1 MTWAPRLTTLAVCSL
16 MATSHAA
23 SAQDSGTPVEELKEQ
38 AEAASAATE
47 QLILPIPLS
56 NPTLGTGLAVA
67 IVRIYEPKNAGKPWI
82 TGAGAM
88 YTSND
93 DRAIAGFHSMA
104 LDQDRF
110 RFSVLG
116 GYASLP
122 LRFYGVGADAGDRGL
137 AINIQQDVL
146 GGRVEGLARVG
157 HNFYAGVR
165 FRVQN
170 VKTRIRTDPDGS
182 SAIDIP
188 PVELRSTIVS
198 AGPSIIL
205 DRTDAPF
212 NPRNGLLVEAHWM
225 LGLPFLGSDF
235 GHSAATASANL
246 YRALNDR
253 TGLAGRVS
261 VCAAGR
267 EAPYYDLCNYGQSN
281 DLRGYLNG
289 QYRDRASWAAQVELR
304 QHLWRRIGGV
314 AFAGIGGIAPSLG
327 RVGDTTLLPAG
338 GVGLRYQLSKQYG
351 INARVDLAFGKN
363 SHAIYFAVGEA
374 F

>member
-1 MTWAPRLTTLAVCSL
+1 MTRGARLTALAACSL
-16 MATSHAA
+16 IVTTRAA
-23 SAQDSGTPVEELKEQ
+23 FAQDSGTPLEDLKEQ
-38 AEAASAATE
+38 AETASAATE

-56 NPTLGTGLAVA
+56 NPTLGTGLAIA
-67 IVRIYEPKNAGKPWI
+67 IVRIYEPENAGKPWV

-93 DRAIAGFHSMA
+93 DRALAAFHNMS
-104 LDQDRF
+104 LDHDRF
-110 RFSVLG
+110 RFSALG

-122 LRFYGVGADAGDRGL
+122 LRFYGVGAEAGDRGI

-146 GGRVEGLARVG
+146 GGRFEGLARVG
-157 HNFYAGVR
+157 KDFYAGVR
-165 FRVQN
+165 LRLQN
-170 VKTRIRTDPDGS
+170 VKTRIRTDPDETLP
-182 SAIDIP
+182 IEIP
-188 PVELRSTIVS
+188 TVELESTIVS
-198 AGPSIIL
+198 LGPSIIL

-225 LGLPFLGSDF
+225 VGLPFLGSDF
-235 GHSAATASANL
+235 NYSAVAASANV
-246 YRALNDR
+246 YRALNDQ
-253 TGLAGRVS
+253 TALAGRIS
-261 VCAAGR
+261 ICAAGQD
-267 EAPYYDLCNYGQSN
+267 APYYDLCNYGQSN

-289 QYRDRASWAAQVELR
+289 QYRDHASWAAQVELR
-304 QHLWRRIGGV
+304 QRLWGRIGGV

-327 RVGDTTLLPAG
+327 RVGDSTLLPAG

-351 INARVDLAFGKN
+351 INARVDVAFGKN